1 MIKKQ
6 DFGKDII
13 QNGELYDLNGE
24 LYDEGKYTNDKKT
37 GEWKIYDTNG
47 TLSKTK
53 NYKEN

>member
-13 QNGELYDLNGE
+13 QNGE